1 MIADQ
6 RHRQRDELLA
16 MTERLVAEYAGMI
29 PAGSVMRIVA
39 RCHHS
44 YLLRRGDGADV
55 VPAVEEA
62 ARTRLTA
69 ILPAHRV
76 A

>member
-1 MIADQ
+1 
-6 RHRQRDELLA
+6 
-16 MTERLVAEYAGMI
+16 
-29 PAGSVMRIVA
+29 MRVVA

-55 VPAVEEA
+55 VAAVEEA